1 MDKKRELTREE
12 KLKLHCIANTVMMS
26 CNRLLLCISHLDDA
40 SLDCLC
46 DSYQYIGSIDEFLSD
61 MAGFA
66 EEFGEHMEEYRIN
79 DDEYATK
86 HFRNS
91 LGL

>member
-1 MDKKRELTREE
+1 MNKKRELTTEE
-12 KLKLHCIANTVMMS
+12 KLKLHAIANNVKFYCLRMLM
-26 CNRLLLCISHLDDA
+26 CVEHLNDE

-46 DSYQYIGSIDEFLSD
+46 DSYQYIGCIGEFLSD

-66 EEFGEHMEEYRIN
+66 EEFGEHMAEYRID

-86 HFRNS
+86 YFHDN